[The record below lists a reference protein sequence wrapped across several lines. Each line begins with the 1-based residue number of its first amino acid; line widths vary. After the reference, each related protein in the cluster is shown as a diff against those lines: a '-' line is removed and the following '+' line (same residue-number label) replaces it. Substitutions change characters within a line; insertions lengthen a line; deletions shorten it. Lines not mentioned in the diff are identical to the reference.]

1 MALIYI
7 ALAAY
12 GAYLAWQPVLNTLPK
27 SMSFDQENLKKHDSG
42 CPTAVY
48 TVIDGELGASDDQGG
63 LGQQRHPGLPD
74 SELDRKTPPDH
85 VTDLGLDDAEDDI
98 SGQGQTIE
106 RLRAAAGITRAHA
119 MNEGEHHRGGDNDL
133 LPAF

>member
-1 MALIYI
+1 MKRLAICMALIYI

-48 TVIDGELGASDDQGG
+48 TVIDGELVQC
-63 LGQQRHPGLPD
+63 
-74 SELDRKTPPDH
+74 PPYALKESH
-85 VTDLGLDDAEDDI
+85 EETEP
-98 SGQGQTIE
+98 E
-106 RLRAAAGITRAHA
+106 
-119 MNEGEHHRGGDNDL
+119 
-133 LPAF
+133 